1 MKPWKGLKMWDSS
14 RRDMSAG
21 KLATLMHALGAS
33 CIGGSCPEVD
43 GPFAC
48 PAHI

>member
-21 KLATLMHALGAS
+21 RLATLLHALGAS
-33 CIGGSCPEVD
+33 CIISSWTLVSIS
-43 GPFAC
+43 FS
-48 PAHI
+48 